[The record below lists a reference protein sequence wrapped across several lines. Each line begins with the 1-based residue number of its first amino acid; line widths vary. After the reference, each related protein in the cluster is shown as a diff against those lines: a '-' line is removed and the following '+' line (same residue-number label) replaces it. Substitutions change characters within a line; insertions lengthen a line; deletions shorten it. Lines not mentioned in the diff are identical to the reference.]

1 MAYGSPMPFARTPES
16 PALHL
21 RAMDN
26 LRFIRE
32 TMEHASRF
40 TAISGWGQTG
50 VGATAIAAGVIAMR
64 QPSTARWIATWGTE
78 AAVAIGIGAATSAWK
93 ARAAGLP
100 LLSPPLRKFVLGFAP
115 PVAAGAVLTLAHMRL
130 GLTALLPGI
139 WLLLYGAGTM
149 AGGTFS
155 VRPVPIMGACFMLF
169 GTVALLAP
177 APWSPWLLIAG
188 FGGLHLVFGAII
200 GRWYGG

>member
-1 MAYGSPMPFARTPES
+1 MPAAPTPDS
-16 PALHL
+16 PALHV

-40 TAISGWGQTG
+40 TAISGWGQVG
-50 VGATAIAAGVIAMR
+50 VGATAVAAGALAMR
-64 QPSTARWIATWGTE
+64 QPSTARWIAVWGTE
-78 AAVAIGIGAATSAWK
+78 AAVAIGIGVGASAWK

-100 LLSPPLRKFVLGFAP
+100 LFSAPLRKFVLGFAP
-115 PVAAGAVLTLAHMRL
+115 PVAAGALLTLAHMRL

-155 VRPVPIMGACFMLF
+155 VRPVPIMGVCFMLL
-169 GTVALLAP
+169 GAGALLAP
-177 APWSPWLLIAG
+177 APWAPWLMIAG

-200 GRWYGG
+200 GWWYGG